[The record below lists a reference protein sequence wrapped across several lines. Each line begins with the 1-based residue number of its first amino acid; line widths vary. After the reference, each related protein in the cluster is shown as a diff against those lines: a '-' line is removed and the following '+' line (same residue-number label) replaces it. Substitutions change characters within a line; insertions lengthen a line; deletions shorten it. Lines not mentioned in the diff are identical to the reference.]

1 MGSLRKMFK
10 TRLPALATLWSA
22 SGGPGSAE
30 EDDDPGDAAELHSVT
45 THSPTSEGAEP
56 TYGRAGKQPDM
67 TYELMRECPEIIEE
81 VVERR
86 YNTGTIVRPHLRHG
100 LRRLSVQ
107 DVFEEGSLDA
117 RHADAESTELGGGV
131 DTAGAGSDE
140 GRDRTGESTSDSG
153 LSSGKGSDAGDTYA
167 VPKSETYEV
176 PRAAVTQP
184 PAEDPGSGSEGRP
197 NGAETENWSCDS
209 VGEPSSD
216 SDGANGGAELDGCY
230 VECLRDPPDENVY
243 LEPKTV
249 EEIERDRQ
257 NMLNGGTSQVAEG
270 NSSYSGGV
278 GQSFF
283 LHQPETSGGET
294 YSGRLSAL
302 PHKARSLQNLQQ
314 CFIQVHNTEALAV
327 PSTDRKTHTR
337 SKPNKK
343 RDRSSK
349 SPVAAIN
356 QSINDNFVLRPSKQ
370 FETYGHGVRSSLS
383 FRSSLYSTTATW
395 DADRQPWDGYSELT
409 CPPPAPEDR
418 AEEEPLPSS
427 RGSTLERGYERLPL
441 RRHSTELQPSEP
453 LYANSGELQQ
463 LLVQQ
468 LREQTQPAEPADQPD
483 GPAPGMAH
491 IAPRGKRRRRGRITA
506 PVDAAQALET
516 HPEHTETPS
525 SPAEALLALRTK
537 DSKFA
542 CVRIKPATRGRGTM
556 RKSSSMNDIGPV
568 LFTPP
573 PSTPAHPAVHT
584 RLPSAAESSDQQPLE
599 EAPAAPASPVSAAPL
614 WLTLGALWVTVCGW
628 AGAAG
633 RALGRATAPLSGW
646 LGVKYM
652 SLHRNHPWLPDLV
665 DQPDLDYWIQRTKQG
680 SNGFEE
686 LRKYIKH
693 GGDFCKELASI
704 LQERSDLEVTYARG
718 LQKLAAKLLKASRDG
733 LGSVNQAWQR
743 VGTEMEHQADIHKT
757 LAVTYTEELVKPLRG
772 LLESQH
778 KARRTVETNVD
789 KTAKNLA
796 EWRSAEAKAKKLS
809 YQCARE
815 NERAEEQ
822 ALEARL
828 AHDSARKDAGKVES
842 RRQKTE
848 NALAKADTE
857 YYNFCLRSERAR
869 LEWETALNKGSQCFQ
884 RLEEERLTRLR
895 AALQAYHQSLAELA
909 PKIAQSASR
918 LSEPVSGADVSQDVQ
933 TVLQVKR
940 PDQPAEQLLPDFYAE
955 DMTNAMN
962 RDRRKKALEQFARLL
977 EQDVGRERRGKSGVE
992 NLAKAMKESPQFSTE
1007 SSQKDVKE
1015 KLQHLR
1021 STLAYL
1027 EASRFKVQAALAE
1040 TEGQPRPQ
1048 HPLSRHIQQLKD
1060 RQGMVQSVLRVPNW
1074 VNLEPSD
1081 SSPDHSPAWSADR
1094 DRGTADGTSQRP
1106 PSDSDELNTEDSPP
1120 ESTSVS
1126 AVTSPPT
1133 AEPTCDPVKDPPEG
1147 APCRDRYQAIY
1158 DYKAN
1163 MNDEL
1168 TIRAGDVI
1176 EVHDRQPDGWWLG
1189 ELRGT
1194 IGIFPATYVR
1204 QLI

>member
-10 TRLPALATLWSA
+10 TRLPALATLWSV
-22 SGGPGSAE
+22 SGGPGGAE
-30 EDDDPGDAAELHSVT
+30 EDDDPDDAAELQSVT
-45 THSPTSEGAEP
+45 THSEGTEP
-56 TYGRAGKQPDM
+56 TYGRAGKQSDM

-140 GRDRTGESTSDSG
+140 GRDHTGESTSDSG

-184 PAEDPGSGSEGRP
+184 PAPEEDTGSGSEGRP
-197 NGAETENWSCDS
+197 NGAETENC
-209 VGEPSSD
+209 
-216 SDGANGGAELDGCY
+216 
-230 VECLRDPPDENVY
+230 
-243 LEPKTV
+243 
-249 EEIERDRQ
+249 
-257 NMLNGGTSQVAEG
+257 
-270 NSSYSGGV
+270 
-278 GQSFF
+278 
-283 LHQPETSGGET
+283 
-294 YSGRLSAL
+294 
-302 PHKARSLQNLQQ
+302 
-314 CFIQVHNTEALAV
+314 
-327 PSTDRKTHTR
+327 ST
-337 SKPNKK
+337 
-343 RDRSSK
+343 
-349 SPVAAIN
+349 AA
-356 QSINDNFVLRPSKQ
+356 
-370 FETYGHGVRSSLS
+370 
-383 FRSSLYSTTATW
+383 W
-395 DADRQPWDGYSELT
+395 DADRQPWDGYSELA
-409 CPPPAPEDR
+409 CPPPALEDR
-418 AEEEPLPSS
+418 AEEDPLPSS

-441 RRHSTELQPSEP
+441 RRHSAELQPSEP
-453 LYANSGELQQ
+453 LYANSGELQK

-468 LREQTQPAEPADQPD
+468 LREQTQPAEPADQQD

-506 PVDAAQALET
+506 PVDAAQGLET

-573 PSTPAHPAVHT
+573 PSAPAHPAVHT
-584 RLPSAAESSDQQPLE
+584 RLPSAAESGDQQPPE

-633 RALGRATAPLSGW
+633 RALGRAAAPLSGW

-665 DQPDLDYWIQRTKQG
+665 DQPDLDYWIQRTKQVSSGPRLQDTAHQTGEQPDHYRIQRIKQG

-828 AHDSARKDAGKVES
+828 AYDSARKDAGKVES

-1074 VNLEPSD
+1074 VNLESSS
-1081 SSPDHSPAWSADR
+1081 SSPNQSPAWSADR

-1106 PSDSDELNTEDSPP
+1106 PSDSDELGTEDSPP
-1120 ESTSVS
+1120 ESTPAS
-1126 AVTSPPT
+1126 AVTSLPT
-1133 AEPTCDPVKDPPEG
+1133 AELTCDPVKDPPEG

>member
-22 SGGPGSAE
+22 SGGPGGAE

-45 THSPTSEGAEP
+45 THSPTTEGIEP

-117 RHADAESTELGGGV
+117 RHADAESIELGGGA
-131 DTAGAGSDE
+131 DTAGVGGDE
-140 GRDRTGESTSDSG
+140 GRDHTGESTSDSG

-176 PRAAVTQP
+176 PRAAVTQEAG
-184 PAEDPGSGSEGRP
+184 AEDPGSGSEDRP

-257 NMLNGGTSQVAEG
+257 NLLNGGTS
-270 NSSYSGGV
+270 
-278 GQSFF
+278 
-283 LHQPETSGGET
+283 
-294 YSGRLSAL
+294 
-302 PHKARSLQNLQQ
+302 
-314 CFIQVHNTEALAV
+314 
-327 PSTDRKTHTR
+327 
-337 SKPNKK
+337 
-343 RDRSSK
+343 
-349 SPVAAIN
+349 
-356 QSINDNFVLRPSKQ
+356 
-370 FETYGHGVRSSLS
+370 
-383 FRSSLYSTTATW
+383 
-395 DADRQPWDGYSELT
+395 QPWDGYSELT
-409 CPPPAPEDR
+409 CPPPALEDR
-418 AEEEPLPSS
+418 TEDEPLPSS

-441 RRHSTELQPSEP
+441 RRHSAELQPSEP
-453 LYANSGELQQ
+453 LYANSGELQK

-468 LREQTQPAEPADQPD
+468 LREQQLREQTNPSEPPDQPD

-506 PVDAAQALET
+506 PVDAGQALET

-573 PSTPAHPAVHT
+573 PSAPVLPSVHT
-584 RLPSAAESSDQQPLE
+584 RLPSAAESSDQQPPE
-599 EAPAAPASPVSAAPL
+599 ETPAAPASPVSAAPL

-633 RALGRATAPLSGW
+633 RALGRAAAPLSGW

-704 LQERSDLEVTYARG
+704 LQERSDLEVAYARG

-1074 VNLEPSD
+1074 VSLEPSNT
-1081 SSPDHSPAWSADR
+1081 SPDQSPAWSADR

-1106 PSDSDELNTEDSPP
+1106 PSDSDELSTEDSPP
-1120 ESTSVS
+1120 ESTPVS

-1176 EVHDRQPDGWWLG
+1176 EVHDHQPDGW
-1189 ELRGT
+1189 
-1194 IGIFPATYVR
+1194 
-1204 QLI
+1204 